1 MGIENLNSFFNP
13 KNIAVIGASE
23 RKTSVGGL
31 IFSNLKTN
39 FNGQV
44 FPVNEWRQT
53 IQGIKAYPTISRI
66 PTKVDLA
73 IVATPAHTVPQIIEG
88 CGKIGVQ
95 GVIIVSAGFDEND
108 STGQKL
114 TKQLTEISKIY
125 GIRIIGPNSL
135 GVIRPK
141 NNLYATF
148 GDKKAIPGKIAF
160 ISQSAALCGTVL
172 DWSQE
177 TKVGLSAVVS
187 LGRMVDVELSDLI
200 EFFGT
205 DSQTRAIML
214 YIESIKKIRAFMSA
228 ARKYARI
235 KPIIIV
241 KSGKFHKNPEITIN
255 NDLQITEDFIYDAAF
270 KRVGIVRVETIDEL
284 FNCAKALSMQPNP
297 PQPNLTIISN
307 ADGPAVMAADQLIMK
322 GGGLTTISETARLG
336 LKTILPQYCNIINP
350 IDLLEEATP
359 ERFRDTI
366 QICLS
371 EPACESILLIYSP
384 QGVTKPHSIAKI
396 VSNLADETKRTFLVT
411 LMGEDQECQE
421 ARKILHLNSIPTFK
435 TPEEAIAAFMNMY
448 SCTRNLEL
456 LYQTPQEIGLDQKN
470 QKSIKRT
477 IMKAIKEGRSS
488 LNVCESLSLLEAYKI
503 PSKRIE
509 ITSGSKQVTDS
520 YFSRIN
526 VTESK
531 LDGLKLFLGSKKHT
545 KFGPLIILG
554 RIFDD
559 IGEIGNVVV
568 GFPPLN
574 QILAKQLIETAKLTC
589 PCKVAISI
597 DRAVLE
603 QTLVRFSQLLIDF
616 PGIEININPIEIE
629 GSKIT
634 AYDAN
639 VKLDINRDFREDV
652 FNSEELV
659 IAPYPKKYIAKQM
672 LKDGSK
678 VTFRPIKPEDEPRFN
693 QLFMSLSQQS
703 VRFRFFQ
710 VIKELSHDTLSQYC
724 NLDYNRE
731 IAIISE
737 HEKGQIMGV
746 VTLIIEPNRKKAEYA
761 IMISDAWQGLGL
773 GSKLMDYIIGI
784 AKDFEITTVHGIVSK
799 TNTKMLSLCERIG
812 FETKLTDEY
821 TVETTLNIANKSKN

>member
-1 MGIENLNSFFNP
+1 LGIENLNSFFNP

-23 RKTSVGGL
+23 RKTSLGGL
-31 IFSNLKTN
+31 IFSNLKDS

-44 FPVNEWRQT
+44 FPVNEWHQT
-53 IQGIKAYPTISRI
+53 VQGIKAYPTIARI
-66 PTKVDLA
+66 PIKVDLA
-73 IVATPAHTVPQIIEG
+73 IVATPAHTVPQILEG

-95 GVIIVSAGFDEND
+95 GVIIVSAGFDENY
-108 STGQKL
+108 STGQQL
-114 TKQLTEISKIY
+114 IKQLTELCKTY
-125 GIRIIGPNSL
+125 GTRIIGPNSL

-187 LGRMVDVELSDLI
+187 LGRMIDVELSDLI

-205 DSQTRAIML
+205 DPQTRAIML
-214 YIESIKKIRAFMSA
+214 YIESIKNIRAFMSA
-228 ARKYARI
+228 AREYARI

-241 KSGKFHKNPEITIN
+241 KSGKFHKNPEITVN
-255 NDLQITEDFIYDAAF
+255 HELQITEDFIYDAAF

-284 FNCAKALSMQPNP
+284 FDCAKALSMQPNP
-297 PQPNLTIISN
+297 PKPNLTMISN
-307 ADGPAVMAADQLIMK
+307 ADGPAVLAADQLIMR
-322 GGGLTTISETARLG
+322 GGHLSTISESALTG
-336 LKTILPQYCNIINP
+336 LKTILPHYCNITNP

-359 ERFRDTI
+359 ERFRDTM

-371 EPACESILLIYSP
+371 DPTGESILLIYSP
-384 QGVTKPHSIAKI
+384 QGVTKPHSIAQI
-396 VSNLADETKRTFLVT
+396 VSSLAEDTKRTLLVT

-421 ARKILHLNSIPTFK
+421 ARKTLHLNSIPTFK
-435 TPEEAIAAFMNMY
+435 TPEEAVAAFMNMY

-456 LYQTPQEIGLDQKN
+456 LYQTPQEIQLN
-470 QKSIKRT
+470 QNKPTYIKKK

-488 LNVCESLSLLEAYKI
+488 LNVCESLSLLKSYKI
-503 PSKRIE
+503 PVKKIKIASNTKEVADSDFSKIRL
-509 ITSGSKQVTDS
+509 
-520 YFSRIN
+520 
-526 VTESK
+526 TESK
-531 LDGLKLFLGSKKHT
+531 PKQIDGLKLFLGSKKHT

-554 RIFDD
+554 RIFEDL
-559 IGEIGNVVV
+559 GEIGTIAV

-574 QILAKQLIETAKLTC
+574 QILAKQLIETAKLTH
-589 PCKVAISI
+589 PYKAATSI
-597 DRAVLE
+597 DTAVLE
-603 QTLVRFSQLLIDF
+603 QTLVRFSQLLLDF
-616 PGIEININPIEIE
+616 PDIEININPLAIK
-629 GSKIT
+629 GSKIK
-634 AYDAN
+634 AYEAN
-639 VKLDINRDFREDV
+639 VSFDMNKIIREDTDQ
-652 FNSEELV
+652 SDELV
-659 IAPYPKKYIAKQM
+659 IAPYPKKYISKQI
-672 LKDGSK
+672 LRDGSK
-678 VTFRPIKPEDEPRFN
+678 VTFRPIKPEDEPKFN
-693 QLFMSLSQQS
+693 KLFMSLSQQS

-710 VIKELSHDTLSQYC
+710 VIKELSHDTLAQYC

-737 HEKGQIMGV
+737 HENGQIIGA

-784 AKDFEITTVHGIVSK
+784 AQDFEITSLYGIVSSANK
-799 TNTKMLSLCERIG
+799 KMLSLCERIG
-812 FETKLTDEY
+812 FETKLTDEE
-821 TVETTLNIANKSKN
+821 TVETTLTISNK